1 MATRHLSQSDLDLVY
16 KKELK
21 QIGKQGF
28 EEFRKEIQEKSK
40 KPEAKNSIFLCHSH
54 LDKTIVN
61 KMLALFQ
68 GLNVDLYIDW
78 MDDSLPSHTD
88 KNTASAIKTKIAE
101 SQKFLF
107 LATYNALRSKWCN
120 WELGLAYSS
129 KGENDFAILPIESKS
144 GKWLGSEYLQLYPE
158 MQINSLDQEVTIT
171 EKDIRINFYNERVID
186 FRSWLQ
192 KSGRQ

>member
-1 MATRHLSQSDLDLVY
+1 MATKHLSQNDLDIVY

-21 QIGKQGF
+21 KIGKQGF
-28 EEFRKEIQEKSK
+28 EEIRKDIQEKSK
-40 KPEAKNSIFLCHSH
+40 EHESKNSIFLCHSH

-78 MDDSLPSHTD
+78 MDDNLPSQTD
-88 KNTASAIKTKIAE
+88 KNTASAIKTKIDE

-129 KGENDFAILPIESKS
+129 KGENDFAVLPIESKS

-158 MQINSLDQEVTIT
+158 MQINSLDRGGAIT
-171 EKDIRINFYNERVID
+171 EKDIQINFYNERVID
-186 FRSWLQ
+186 FKSWLQ
-192 KSGRQ
+192 KPARH